1 MSRSAMPKVGDR
13 VYSDSK
19 RAHGKITGF
28 ERDGRVRVKFTQ
40 GRGRP
45 NTIEGTDVFH
55 ESRLKYYGKK
65 VGVVMVRWM
74 IGNIF

>member
-1 MSRSAMPKVGDR
+1 MSRSAMPQIGDR

-19 RAHGKITGF
+19 EAYGTITGF

-45 NTIEGTDVFH
+45 NTIEGTDVFY
-55 ESRLKYYGKK
+55 ESRLTYYGK
-65 VGVVMVRWM
+65 M
-74 IGNIF
+74 IGGMLVKWIIGNTF